1 MLCVAMMFAL
11 KVNAEGM
18 NAQVAKVEFQKMDAD
33 GNGFVTNDEMQKYQE
48 QQFKELDIDENG
60 VLDTQ
65 ELKRDQTDV
74 FVKGDKN

>member
-48 QQFKELDIDENG
+48 
-60 VLDTQ
+60 
-65 ELKRDQTDV
+65 
-74 FVKGDKN
+74 